1 MAKKLL
7 IAILLILPFASKA
20 QVIDGQKVLFYT
32 GISMGT
38 SYYNGDLNPN
48 YFPQVN
54 FGLTEPYFSVF
65 AAHYFNRFVTARLNF
80 YYAWVKGDD
89 SYSDPNFPGASNG
102 YWRYNRNLRFRSSL
116 QELSATAEINIIPA
130 TDQLGIVQRK
140 YVPYI
145 LVGIGAFHFNPKAP
159 YFPGT
164 NSTLQSGNYIAL
176 EPLGTEGQGTTE
188 FPDRQKYGRIAG
200 CFPLGTGVKYNI
212 DKQVTVQLEFGVR
225 LTTTDYL
232 DDVSTTYPDP
242 KYLVQE
248 FGAGTQNATYA
259 VYFSNRNINGK
270 DPEESLP
277 NNQRGD
283 PMHFDH
289 YVFSGVTLIY
299 RIPGMTA
306 YAPE

>member
-1 MAKKLL
+1 MLKKILFVVLL
-7 IAILLILPFASKA
+7 LLPFAPKA
-20 QVIDGQKVLFYT
+20 QVIDGQKILFYT

-38 SYYNGDLNPN
+38 AYYNGDLNPT

-54 FGLTEPYFSVF
+54 FPLTEPYVSIFI
-65 AAHYFNRFVTARLNF
+65 AHYFNRFITARLNLS
-80 YYAWVKGDD
+80 YAYVKGDD
-89 SYSDPNFPGASNG
+89 SYSDPVTLPSYF
-102 YWRYNRNLRFRSSL
+102 RYNRNLRFRSSIA
-116 QELSATAEINIIPA
+116 EASVTAEINIIPS

-145 LVGIGAFHFNPKAP
+145 LLGIGAFHFNPKAP
-159 YFPGT
+159 YFAGT
-164 NSTLQSGNYIAL
+164 NSVLRPGNYIAL

-188 FPDRQKYGRIAG
+188 FPDREKYPLFAG
-200 CFPLGTGVKYNI
+200 CFPIGTGVKYNI

-242 KYLVQE
+242 KYLVSE
-248 FGAGTQNATYA
+248 YGAGTQNAIYS
-259 VYFSNRNINGK
+259 VYFSNRNINGVN
-270 DPEESLP
+270 PEQSAP
-277 NNQRGD
+277 NQQRGD

-299 RIPGMTA
+299 RIPGITA
-306 YAPE
+306 YAPQ